1 MYDENENVPGTTGE
15 PASTE
20 SESTTAPADDW
31 AVTEETYEVPE
42 TMANVATEETVLE
55 DLPEST
61 EETVSQTI
69 QVIEAYGT
77 GIIHANLFGSFLICG
92 TLIASVLWRKVH
104 GTC

>member
-1 MYDENENVPGTTGE
+1 MSDDNENVPGTSGE
-15 PASTE
+15 QASTE
-20 SESTTAPADDW
+20 SESTTAPADDG
-31 AVTEETYEVPE
+31 AVTEGSDEISDA
-42 TMANVATEETVLE
+42 MADMATEESVLE

-77 GIIHANLFGSFLICG
+77 GIIHTNLFGSFLICG
-92 TLIASVLWRKVH
+92 TLIALVLWRKVH